1 MKEWLFRTNQVSEK
15 KYSYLIW
22 VFKNMKANFNYEC
35 FLRVSQYIKCK
46 KIKYKKPIASFLF
59 TVINKVI
66 IIANIITCK
75 DREL

>member
-1 MKEWLFRTNQVSEK
+1 MKV
-15 KYSYLIW
+15 
-22 VFKNMKANFNYEC
+22 NFNYEW

-66 IIANIITCK
+66 IIANIITFK